1 MAKMILGVFGDSDHA
16 SQAIS
21 DLEKLGYDPKD
32 VSIVM
37 KDHAEARKV
46 SDATGA
52 TVVDNAASGATTGGI
67 IGALAG
73 LLVGVG
79 AITIPGI
86 GAVLIG
92 GPIAAALG
100 LTGAAATTVSGA
112 TTGALA
118 GGFIGALTG
127 LGVSDT
133 DAHHYEESIRSGG
146 VLVAIPADHGDT
158 DDALSTLD
166 RHGAQQVRTI
176 STGDSRGRT
185 NLSHDES
192 VGYHRR

>member
-37 KDHAEARKV
+37 KDHAEARRV

-52 TVVDNAASGATTGGI
+52 TVVEGATSGATTGGI

-100 LTGAAATTVSGA
+100 LSGAAATTVSGA
-112 TTGALA
+112 ATGALA
-118 GGFIGALTG
+118 GGLIGALTG

-146 VLVAIPADHGDT
+146 VLVAIPAEQGDA
-158 DDALSTLD
+158 DDALSVLD

-176 STGDSRGRT
+176 STGDRSARSD
-185 NLSHDES
+185 LSPKAD
-192 VGYHRR
+192 VRYHHR

>member
-1 MAKMILGVFGDSDHA
+1 MAKMILGVFGDSDRA
-16 SQAIS
+16 SMAIS
-21 DLEKLGYDPKD
+21 DLERLGYDPKD

-52 TVVDNAASGATTGGI
+52 TVVEGAASGATTGGI

-92 GPIAAALG
+92 GPLAVALG
-100 LTGAAATTVSGA
+100 LSGAAATTVSGA
-112 TTGALA
+112 ATGALA
-118 GGFIGALTG
+118 GGLIGALTG

-133 DAHHYEESIRSGG
+133 DAHHYEESVRSGG
-146 VLVAIPADHGDT
+146 VLVAIPAEQGDS
-158 DDALSTLD
+158 DDAIKVLD

-176 STGDSRGRT
+176 STGER
-185 NLSHDES
+185 NLRHEISSETDVTHH
-192 VGYHRR
+192 HR

>member
-1 MAKMILGVFGDSDHA
+1 MAKMILGVFGDSDRA
-16 SQAIS
+16 SMAIS
-21 DLEKLGYDPKD
+21 DLERLGYDPKD

-52 TVVDNAASGATTGGI
+52 TVVEGAASGATTGGI

-92 GPIAAALG
+92 GPLAVALG
-100 LTGAAATTVSGA
+100 LSGAAATTVSGA
-112 TTGALA
+112 ATGALA
-118 GGFIGALTG
+118 GGLIGALTG

-146 VLVAIPADHGDT
+146 VLVAIPADQGDT
-158 DDALSTLD
+158 DDALSALD

-176 STGDSRGRT
+176 STSER
-185 NLSHDES
+185 NLRQEISFETGVPHH
-192 VGYHRR
+192 HR